1 MKISVIIPAYN
12 EEMWLPVT
20 LDSVLSQ
27 TMDPADYEV
36 IAVNNG
42 STDRTGEILADYSRR
57 YSNVH
62 VISQSSSTPGE
73 GRNRGMEEAKGDYF
87 FFLDAD
93 DLMPEDA
100 LESLYSRAVSR
111 KADLVVAGYE
121 IFTETSS
128 HRVKKL
134 EKLIR
139 KDRIDPFDKDLLW
152 TFSLWNKL
160 FAAAPVREHGLLFSD
175 LIYSEDG
182 LFFLQYLGVCG
193 RITGLD
199 RTVLRYRKA
208 PAGKQSI
215 TGSFSARKLTDYLE
229 AHRRM
234 RLVLKERLK
243 GAMGMEDTPGAG
255 DRTAGD
261 RAAQAQAVG
270 ATVAGD
276 QAAHAQAMRTPLAG
290 DRAARA
296 TVADDRAAR
305 ATVAGDR
312 AAQAQAAGAQAA
324 RALLADALATQD
336 HPAGAQ
342 ARRIGKS
349 EARRLLQEFN
359 YKELYV
365 LIDQFYRHYWEM
377 DEETQRKVSKA
388 VAARLGAIDDNG
400 YIRTVQ
406 QWEGID
412 LGQVGREQKG
422 VFPPV
427 DWQRP
432 AKTLPARITGKVRR
446 EVSKWVFLHSPHRR
460 RL

>member
-139 KDRIDPFDKDLLW
+139 KDLIDPFDKDLLW

-243 GAMGMEDTPGAG
+243 GAMGMEDAPA
-255 DRTAGD
+255 
-261 RAAQAQAVG
+261 
-270 ATVAGD
+270 
-276 QAAHAQAMRTPLAG
+276 AG

-296 TVADDRAAR
+296 TVADDRAAH
-305 ATVAGDR
+305 
-312 AAQAQAAGAQAA
+312 AQAAGAQAA

-388 VAARLGAIDDNG
+388 VAARLRAIDDNG

>member
-93 DLMPEDA
+93 DLLPEDA

-139 KDRIDPFDKDLLW
+139 KDLIDPFDKDLLW

-243 GAMGMEDTPGAG
+243 GAMGMEDAPA
-255 DRTAGD
+255 
-261 RAAQAQAVG
+261 
-270 ATVAGD
+270 
-276 QAAHAQAMRTPLAG
+276 AG

-296 TVADDRAAR
+296 TVADDRAAH
-305 ATVAGDR
+305 
-312 AAQAQAAGAQAA
+312 AQAAGAQAA

-388 VAARLGAIDDNG
+388 VAARLRAIDDNG

>member
-160 FAAAPVREHGLLFSD
+160 FAAAPVREHGL
-175 LIYSEDG
+175 
-182 LFFLQYLGVCG
+182 
-193 RITGLD
+193 
-199 RTVLRYRKA
+199 
-208 PAGKQSI
+208 
-215 TGSFSARKLTDYLE
+215 
-229 AHRRM
+229 
-234 RLVLKERLK
+234 
-243 GAMGMEDTPGAG
+243 
-255 DRTAGD
+255 
-261 RAAQAQAVG
+261 
-270 ATVAGD
+270 
-276 QAAHAQAMRTPLAG
+276 
-290 DRAARA
+290 
-296 TVADDRAAR
+296 
-305 ATVAGDR
+305 
-312 AAQAQAAGAQAA
+312 
-324 RALLADALATQD
+324 
-336 HPAGAQ
+336 
-342 ARRIGKS
+342 
-349 EARRLLQEFN
+349 
-359 YKELYV
+359 
-365 LIDQFYRHYWEM
+365 
-377 DEETQRKVSKA
+377 
-388 VAARLGAIDDNG
+388 
-400 YIRTVQ
+400 
-406 QWEGID
+406 
-412 LGQVGREQKG
+412 
-422 VFPPV
+422 
-427 DWQRP
+427 
-432 AKTLPARITGKVRR
+432 
-446 EVSKWVFLHSPHRR
+446 
-460 RL
+460 

>member
-93 DLMPEDA
+93 DLLPEDA

-139 KDRIDPFDKDLLW
+139 KDLIDPFDKDLLW

-243 GAMGMEDTPGAG
+243 GAMGMEDAPGAG
-255 DRTAGD
+255 G
-261 RAAQAQAVG
+261 
-270 ATVAGD
+270 
-276 QAAHAQAMRTPLAG
+276 
-290 DRAARA
+290 RAARA
-296 TVADDRAAR
+296 TVADDRAAH
-305 ATVAGDR
+305 
-312 AAQAQAAGAQAA
+312 AQA
-324 RALLADALATQD
+324 
-336 HPAGAQ
+336 AGAQ
-342 ARRIGKS
+342 ARRIGES

-377 DEETQRKVSKA
+377 DEETQRKVSRA
-388 VAARLGAIDDNG
+388 VAARLRAIDDNG
-400 YIRTVQ
+400 YIRTIQ